1 MIKVMKTAAIEPSP
15 ELLSACRRGDK
26 DAFKEIFHRYRTY
39 AYNLIYKIIGSN
51 VDHEDLVQEVF
62 FQMHLSLAGFKGDST
77 FSTWFHRL
85 VIHVCSGHLRYIKAG
100 KRIPQAELVAYDTVV
115 DSNRRHSGM
124 NPFEARELIEKAVAK
139 LDERLRVPLVLNVYS
154 EMGPGEIADV
164 IGISEGTVKSRLF
177 TARQKIKEFI
187 GDI

>member
-1 MIKVMKTAAIEPSP
+1 MTKVLKTAALEPSP
-15 ELLSACRRGDK
+15 ELLSACQNGDRE
-26 DAFKEIFHRYRTY
+26 AFREIFQRYRTY

-62 FQMHLSLAGFKGDST
+62 FQMHLSLSGFKGDSS

-100 KRIPQAELVAYDTVV
+100 KRIPQSELVAYDTVS
-115 DSNRRHSGM
+115 DSNRRQGGM
-124 NPFEARELIEKAVAK
+124 SAYEARELIEKAMAK
-139 LDERLRVPLVLNVYS
+139 LDERLRVPLVLSVYS
-154 EMGPGEIADV
+154 EMGPGEISDV

-177 TARQKIKEFI
+177 AARQKIKEYI
-187 GDI
+187 GDF

>member
-1 MIKVMKTAAIEPSP
+1 MKTSTIEPSP
-15 ELLSACRRGDK
+15 ELLAACRQGDK
-26 DAFKEIFHRYRTY
+26 EAFKEIFHRYRTY

-51 VDHEDLVQEVF
+51 VDHDDLVQEVF
-62 FQMHLSLAGFKGDST
+62 FQMHLSLGGFKGDST

-100 KRIPQAELVAYDTVV
+100 KRIPQSELVAYDTVT
-115 DSNRRHSGM
+115 DINRRNCGM
-124 NPFEARELIEKAVAK
+124 NAYEARELIEKAVAK

-154 EMGPGEIADV
+154 EMGPSEIAEV

-187 GDI
+187 GDV

>member
-1 MIKVMKTAAIEPSP
+1 MITNVMKTAALEPTP
-15 ELLSACRRGDK
+15 ELLRACRQGDK
-26 DAFKEIFHRYRTY
+26 DAFKEIFFRYRTY

-62 FQMHLSLAGFKGDST
+62 FQMHLSLSGFKGESS

-100 KRIPQAELVAYDTVV
+100 KRIPQSELVAYDTVT
-115 DSNRRHSGM
+115 DINRRHGGA
-124 NPFEARELIEKAVAK
+124 NTYEAVAQ

-187 GDI
+187 GDV